1 MRLFLIAFICL
12 LATPLC
18 LAQQVKLQNFNKVSL
33 ASVYDGD
40 TFKVYLACKYPI
52 FCKAIPV
59 RVRGVDCPEIRG
71 GTPETKAAAKA
82 AKAFTKQ
89 FLRGGIIGGKK
100 QTGKYKIDARFNKVA
115 LADKIRRIS
124 ELKPWI
130 HLSNEEASAF
140 LDRMENE
147 LPSKSLIFLDPPYYV
162 KGASLYYNH
171 FKDSDHAILANNV
184 KRYSKHWIV
193 SYDNVEQ
200 VRKLYK
206 PYRSETY
213 SLNYSVQAHYQGSE
227 VMFFSKGL
235 I

>member
-1 MRLFLIAFICL
+1 MRLFLTAFICL
-12 LATPLC
+12 LAMPLC
-18 LAQQVKLQNFNKVSL
+18 LAQQVKSQNFNKVSL

-52 FCKAIPV
+52 FCKTIPV
-59 RVRGVDCPEIRG
+59 RVRGVDCPEM
-71 GTPETKAAAKA
+71 
-82 AKAFTKQ
+82 
-89 FLRGGIIGGKK
+89 RGGIIGGKK

-206 PYRSETY
+206 PYHSETY
-213 SLNYSVQAHYQGSE
+213 SLNYSVQTHYQGSE